1 MELKRILAKDMRTA
15 QEKATALYGPDVLVI
30 SSCQVRGQTEMIVAV
45 DVVPMGAEEALQ
57 DEFPHTVAKQTVSGK
72 ADFNQA
78 LHQAMPARRP
88 AATTSP
94 VAATPVAAVAP
105 AAPVKVQ
112 SAPSRDEEPIAVMAP
127 VARVQEVLASVSA
140 SGQQAHDQIRGQEIV
155 SLVREELS
163 ALRKE
168 FRLSQQMA
176 MWSSGQSLPPAL
188 QPVRQALQ
196 DAPIPSA
203 LRALLLDVLPDHET
217 PETALSAIRRQ
228 LEHTVSERQVSFKSD
243 GVHVV
248 AGPSGS
254 GKTLMLARMA
264 HSMALEFGAE
274 QVAVISYCDVR
285 PGAWNQAQLLSTQ
298 SGVECYRATSVGAL
312 KLLLEDLS
320 HRRVVLIDTA
330 GVQTS
335 ERVQEIRTVS
345 AQAQFHAVVPADASV
360 ATLRRLFATAD
371 NIWHSMLVSK
381 IDESTQPW
389 ALIQFLSES
398 RVGLMAGSKGD
409 KLGDWMP
416 GACAAE
422 LVEAAL
428 SGLGLNPVMSALSE
442 SGEQHSVHTGAVMPS
457 MAA

>member
-45 DVVPMGAEEALQ
+45 DVVPMGADEAVQ
-57 DEFPHTVAKQTVSGK
+57 DEFPHTVVSASSSGK
-72 ADFNQA
+72 SDFNQA

-88 AATTSP
+88 APAKPAFAPAVTP
-94 VAATPVAAVAP
+94 AMAQPAAT
-105 AAPVKVQ
+105 
-112 SAPSRDEEPIAVMAP
+112 RDEEPIAVMAP
-127 VARVQEVLASVSA
+127 VARVQEVLASVSGA
-140 SGQQAHDQIRGQEIV
+140 GQQAHDQIRGQEIV

-203 LRALLLDVLPDHET
+203 LRALLIDVLSEHESA
-217 PETALSAIRRQ
+217 ESALSSIRGQ
-228 LEHTVSERQVSFKSD
+228 LEHTVSERQAALKPE

-264 HSMALEFGAE
+264 QSMALELGAE
-274 QVAVISYCDVR
+274 QVAVISYCDLR

-298 SGVECYRATSVGAL
+298 SGVECYRATSMGAL
-312 KLLLEDLS
+312 KLLLDDLS

-330 GVQTS
+330 GVQTA

-360 ATLRRLFATAD
+360 ATLRRLFAPTD
-371 NIWHSMLVSK
+371 NTWHSIIVSK

-398 RVGLMAGSKGD
+398 RVGVMAGSKGD

-428 SGLGLNPVMSALSE
+428 SGLSLNASITALSE
-442 SGEQHSVHTGAVMPS
+442 SGEQQMVQSGTAAS
-457 MAA
+457 LMAA

>member
-1 MELKRILAKDMRTA
+1 
-15 QEKATALYGPDVLVI
+15 
-30 SSCQVRGQTEMIVAV
+30 MIVAV
-45 DVVPMGAEEALQ
+45 DVVPLGAEEAVQ
-57 DEFPHTVAKQTVSGK
+57 DEFPHAMTKPVESGK
-72 ADFNQA
+72 LDFTQT
-78 LHQAMPARRP
+78 LKEAMPSRRP
-88 AATTSP
+88 ATAKP
-94 VAATPVAAVAP
+94 L
-105 AAPVKVQ
+105 VKVEPTMAEFTS
-112 SAPSRDEEPIAVMAP
+112 SAQHREDESLAVMAP
-127 VARVQEVLASVSA
+127 VARVQEVLASVGA
-140 SGQQAHDQIRGQEIV
+140 GGQQAHDQIRGQEIV

-176 MWSSGQSLPPAL
+176 MWSTGQSLPPAL

-203 LRALLLDVLPDHET
+203 LRALLLDVLPDHESA
-217 PETALSAIRRQ
+217 ESALTAIRAQ
-228 LEHTVSERQVSFKSD
+228 LEHTLSERETAFHQE

-264 HSMALEFGAE
+264 QSMALEHGAE
-274 QVAVISYCDVR
+274 QVAVISYCDLR
-285 PGAWNQAQLLSTQ
+285 AGAWNQAQLLSTQ
-298 SGVECYRATSVGAL
+298 SGVECFRATSMAAL

-330 GVQTS
+330 GVQTQ
-335 ERVQEIRTVS
+335 ERVQEIRTV
-345 AQAQFHAVVPADASV
+345 APQARFHAVLPADASA
-360 ATLRRLFATAD
+360 ATLRRLFTSAD
-371 NIWHSMLVSK
+371 GTWHSLLVSK

-409 KLGDWMP
+409 KMGDWTP
-416 GACAAE
+416 GTCATE
-422 LVEAAL
+422 LVDAAL
-428 SGLGLNPVMSALSE
+428 AGLGLSAMTTTMSDMV
-442 SGEQHSVHTGAVMPS
+442 EQQIVHTGAAMSS

>member
-45 DVVPMGAEEALQ
+45 DVVPMGAEEAVQ
-57 DEFPHTVAKQTVSGK
+57 DDFPHTVAKPADSGK
-72 ADFNQA
+72 VDFTQA
-78 LHQAMPARRP
+78 LHQAMPTRRP
-88 AATTSP
+88 AAAKPAFTPAPT
-94 VAATPVAAVAP
+94 VAQP
-105 AAPVKVQ
+105 
-112 SAPSRDEEPIAVMAP
+112 APSATYRDEEPIAVMAP

-140 SGQQAHDQIRGQEIV
+140 AGQQAHDQIRGQEIV

-203 LRALLLDVLPDHET
+203 LRALLLDVLPDHESADS
-217 PETALSAIRRQ
+217 ALSAIRSQ
-228 LEHTVSERQVSFKSD
+228 LEHTLSERQVDFKNE

-264 HSMALEFGAE
+264 QSMALELGAE

-298 SGVECYRATSVGAL
+298 SGVECYRATSMGAL

-330 GVQTS
+330 GVQTA
-335 ERVQEIRTVS
+335 ERVQEIRTV
-345 AQAQFHAVVPADASV
+345 APQAQFHAVMPADASV
-360 ATLRRLFATAD
+360 ATLRRLFASTDGA
-371 NIWHSMLVSK
+371 WHSLMVSK

-416 GACAAE
+416 GACTAD
-422 LVEAAL
+422 LVDAAL
-428 SGLGLNPVMSALSE
+428 AGLGLSPVMPVMSGT
-442 SGEQHSVHTGAVMPS
+442 GEQPIVHSGAAMSS

>member
-1 MELKRILAKDMRTA
+1 MELKRILAKDMRNA

-45 DVVPMGAEEALQ
+45 DVAPLGAEEALQ
-57 DEFPHTVAKQTVSGK
+57 DEFPHAVAQPPASGK
-72 ADFNQA
+72 VDFSQA
-78 LHQAMPARRP
+78 LQQAMPARRTTSKPEFKSEP
-88 AATTSP
+88 AA
-94 VAATPVAAVAP
+94 ALL
-105 AAPVKVQ
+105 
-112 SAPSRDEEPIAVMAP
+112 RDETPIAVMAP
-127 VARVQEVLASVSA
+127 VTRVQEVLASVGA
-140 SGQQAHDQIRGQEIV
+140 AGQQTHEQIRGQEIV

-176 MWSSGQSLPPAL
+176 MWSSGQNLPPAL

-196 DAPIPSA
+196 DAPIPA
-203 LRALLLDVLPDHET
+203 GLRALLLDVLPDHDNAQA
-217 PETALSAIRRQ
+217 ALSVMRAQ
-228 LEHTVSERQVSFKSD
+228 LEHTLSERQVALAGE

-264 HSMALEFGAE
+264 QHMALEVGAE
-274 QVAVISYCDVR
+274 QVAVISYCDLR

-298 SGVECYRATSVGAL
+298 SGVECFRATSVAAL
-312 KLLLEDLS
+312 KLLLEDLA
-320 HRRVVLIDTA
+320 HRRVILIDTA
-330 GVQTS
+330 GVQTA

-345 AQAQFHAVVPADASV
+345 PLARFHAVVPADASV
-360 ATLRRLFATAD
+360 ATLRRLFSSHDLA
-371 NIWHSMLVSK
+371 WHSIVASK
-381 IDESTQPW
+381 MDESTQPW

-398 RVGLMAGSKGD
+398 RIGLMAGSKGD

-422 LVEAAL
+422 LVDAAL
-428 SGLGLNPVMSALSE
+428 AGLGLSAGMSAMTDTADQPIMQPEAAMAS
-442 SGEQHSVHTGAVMPS
+442 S
-457 MAA
+457 MTA

>member
-45 DVVPMGAEEALQ
+45 DVVPIGAEEALQ
-57 DEFPHTVAKQTVSGK
+57 DEFPHAVATPPASGK
-72 ADFNQA
+72 VDFSQA
-78 LHQAMPARRP
+78 LQQAMPARRP
-88 AATTSP
+88 AANQPEAKSVAP
-94 VAATPVAAVAP
+94 VAQPVP
-105 AAPVKVQ
+105 HQ
-112 SAPSRDEEPIAVMAP
+112 GRDDTPIAVMAP
-127 VARVQEVLASVSA
+127 VSRVQEVLASVGA
-140 SGQQAHDQIRGQEIV
+140 AGQHTHEQIRGQEIV

-176 MWSSGQSLPPAL
+176 LWSSGQSLPPAL

-196 DAPIPSA
+196 DAPSPA
-203 LRALLLDVLPDHET
+203 GLRALLLDVLPDHDSA
-217 PETALSAIRRQ
+217 ETALATIRAQ
-228 LEHTVSERQVSFKSD
+228 LEHTLSERQVALAGE

-264 HSMALEFGAE
+264 QNMALELGVE

-298 SGVECYRATSVGAL
+298 SGVECFRATSMGAL
-312 KLLLEDLS
+312 KLLLEDLA
-320 HRRVVLIDTA
+320 HRRVILIDTA
-330 GVQTS
+330 GVQTA
-335 ERVQEIRTVS
+335 ERVQEIRTV
-345 AQAQFHAVVPADASV
+345 APHAQFHAVVPADASV
-360 ATLRRLFATAD
+360 ATLRRLFASPDGA
-371 NIWHSMLVSK
+371 WHSIVASK

-409 KLGDWMP
+409 KLGDWVP
-416 GACAAE
+416 GACAVE
-422 LVEAAL
+422 LVDAAL
-428 SGLGLNPVMSALSE
+428 ASLGLTAAT
-442 SGEQHSVHTGAVMPS
+442 SVLPDTLDQPIMQPGAAVASS

>member
-1 MELKRILAKDMRTA
+1 
-15 QEKATALYGPDVLVI
+15 
-30 SSCQVRGQTEMIVAV
+30 
-45 DVVPMGAEEALQ
+45 
-57 DEFPHTVAKQTVSGK
+57 
-72 ADFNQA
+72 
-78 LHQAMPARRP
+78 
-88 AATTSP
+88 
-94 VAATPVAAVAP
+94 
-105 AAPVKVQ
+105 
-112 SAPSRDEEPIAVMAP
+112 
-127 VARVQEVLASVSA
+127 
-140 SGQQAHDQIRGQEIV
+140 
-155 SLVREELS
+155 
-163 ALRKE
+163 
-168 FRLSQQMA
+168 MA

-203 LRALLLDVLPDHET
+203 LRALLIDVLSEHDSAES
-217 PETALSAIRRQ
+217 ALSSIRGQ
-228 LEHTVSERQVSFKSD
+228 LEHTVSERQAALKPD

-264 HSMALEFGAE
+264 QSMALELGAE
-274 QVAVISYCDVR
+274 QVAVISYCDLR

-298 SGVECYRATSVGAL
+298 SGVECYRATSMGAL
-312 KLLLEDLS
+312 KLLLDDLS

-330 GVQTS
+330 GVQTA

-360 ATLRRLFATAD
+360 ATLRRLFATTD
-371 NIWHSMLVSK
+371 NTWHSIIVSK

-398 RVGLMAGSKGD
+398 RVGVMAGSKGD

-428 SGLGLNPVMSALSE
+428 SGLSLNASITALSE
-442 SGEQHSVHTGAVMPS
+442 SGEQQMVQPGAAAS
-457 MAA
+457 LMAA

>member
-1 MELKRILAKDMRTA
+1 MELKRILAKDMRNA

-45 DVVPMGAEEALQ
+45 DVVPLGAEEALQ
-57 DEFPHTVAKQTVSGK
+57 DEFPHVVAPTVASGK
-72 ADFNQA
+72 VDFSQA
-78 LHQAMPARRP
+78 LQQAMPARRP
-88 AATTSP
+88 AATKP
-94 VAATPVAAVAP
+94 QD
-105 AAPVKVQ
+105 KVQ
-112 SAPSRDEEPIAVMAP
+112 SVMPEPAPRRDESPIAVMAP
-127 VARVQEVLASVSA
+127 VARVQEVLASVGA
-140 SGQQAHDQIRGQEIV
+140 AGQQTHEQIRGQEIV

-176 MWSSGQSLPPAL
+176 LWSSGQNLPPAL

-196 DAPIPSA
+196 DAPIPAA
-203 LRALLLDVLPDHET
+203 LRALLLDVLPDHDNAES
-217 PETALSAIRRQ
+217 ALAVMRAQ
-228 LEHTVSERQVSFKSD
+228 LEHTLSERQVTLAGA

-264 HSMALEFGAE
+264 QHMALEFGAE
-274 QVAVISYCDVR
+274 QVAVISYCDLR

-298 SGVECYRATSVGAL
+298 SGVECFRATSMAAL
-312 KLLLEDLS
+312 KLLLEDLA

-330 GVQTS
+330 GVQTA

-345 AQAQFHAVVPADASV
+345 PRAQFHAVVPADASV
-360 ATLRRLFATAD
+360 ATLRRLFASQELS
-371 NIWHSMLVSK
+371 WHSIVASK

-416 GACAAE
+416 GACAAD
-422 LVEAAL
+422 LVDAAL
-428 SGLGLNPVMSALSE
+428 AGLGLSAGMPAMPDTLD
-442 SGEQHSVHTGAVMPS
+442 QPILQPGAAMAAS

>member
-45 DVVPMGAEEALQ
+45 DVAPMGAEEALQ
-57 DEFPHTVAKQTVSGK
+57 DEFPHAVAAPVASGQVN
-72 ADFNQA
+72 FSQA
-78 LHQAMPARRP
+78 MQQAMPARRAAAKPEFKSSP
-88 AATTSP
+88 AA
-94 VAATPVAAVAP
+94 ALI
-105 AAPVKVQ
+105 
-112 SAPSRDEEPIAVMAP
+112 RDETPITVMAP
-127 VARVQEVLASVSA
+127 VARVQEVLASVGA
-140 SGQQAHDQIRGQEIV
+140 AGQQTHEQIRGQEIV

-176 MWSSGQSLPPAL
+176 MWSSGQNLPPAL

-196 DAPIPSA
+196 DAPIPA
-203 LRALLLDVLPDHET
+203 GLRALLLDVLTDHDSAEA
-217 PETALSAIRRQ
+217 ALSVIRAQ
-228 LEHTVSERQVSFKSD
+228 LEHTVSERQVALAGE

-264 HSMALEFGAE
+264 QHMALEFGAE
-274 QVAVISYCDVR
+274 QVAVISYCDLR

-298 SGVECYRATSVGAL
+298 SGVECFRATSMGAL
-312 KLLLEDLS
+312 KLLLEDLA
-320 HRRVVLIDTA
+320 HRRVILIDTA
-330 GVQTS
+330 GVQTA

-345 AQAQFHAVVPADASV
+345 PLARFHAVVPADASV
-360 ATLRRLFATAD
+360 ATLRRLFVTNDLA
-371 NIWHSMLVSK
+371 WHSIVASK

-398 RVGLMAGSKGD
+398 RIGLMAGSKGD

-422 LVEAAL
+422 LVDAAL
-428 SGLGLNPVMSALSE
+428 AGLGLSAGMSAMSDTADQPIMQ
-442 SGEQHSVHTGAVMPS
+442 SGAALATS

>member
-45 DVVPMGAEEALQ
+45 DVVPMGADEALQ
-57 DEFPHTVAKQTVSGK
+57 DEFPHAVTTPSATGK
-72 ADFNQA
+72 ANFNQA
-78 LHQAMPARRP
+78 LHQAMPTRRP
-88 AATTSP
+88 AAAKP
-94 VAATPVAAVAP
+94 AFAPARAPAVAQ
-105 AAPVKVQ
+105 PVQ
-112 SAPSRDEEPIAVMAP
+112 ARDEEPIAVMAP
-127 VARVQEVLASVSA
+127 VARVQEVLAGVSSA
-140 SGQQAHDQIRGQEIV
+140 GQQAHDQIRGQEIV

-176 MWSSGQSLPPAL
+176 MWSTGQSLSPAL

-196 DAPIPSA
+196 DAPIPGA
-203 LRALLLDVLPDHET
+203 LRALLLDVLPDHESL
-217 PETALSAIRRQ
+217 ESALTAIRGQ
-228 LEHTVSERQVSFKSD
+228 LEHTVSERQASLKNE

-264 HSMALEFGAE
+264 QHLALELGAE
-274 QVAVISYCDVR
+274 QVAVISYCDLR

-298 SGVECYRATSVGAL
+298 SGVECYRATSMGAL

-330 GVQTS
+330 GVQTA

-360 ATLRRLFATAD
+360 ATLRRLFASTD
-371 NIWHSMLVSK
+371 SVWHSILVSK

-389 ALIQFLSES
+389 ALLQFLSES
-398 RVGLMAGSKGD
+398 RVGLSAGSKGD
-409 KLGDWMP
+409 KLGDWLP

-428 SGLGLNPVMSALSE
+428 SGLGLNTAMPVLSE
-442 SGEQHSVHTGAVMPS
+442 AGEQQVVHTGAVMSS